1 MVPKQS
7 WRENYLGEAAEE
19 NLPAEMASSFIIPLS
34 LSRRLKSLI

>member
-19 NLPAEMASSFIIPLS
+19 SLPVEMASSFIVPLS
-34 LSRRLKSLI
+34 LNRRLKSLI